1 MKKISII
8 GIGYVGLPLA
18 YAFSKH
24 YKVIAYDNNEKRV
37 IALNNRND
45 ENKDLNLKSLD
56 LRKNLH
62 FTSNKNEIAESDFI
76 IITVPTPVNK
86 KNNPNLIFLKN
97 SCELISP
104 YIKKGSIIVFES
116 TVYPGVVEEYCGKI
130 IEKNSKL
137 KKNKDF
143 YLGYSPE
150 RINPGDNL
158 RTLTKINKIVSGSN
172 SFALNKI
179 YRLYKKIITS
189 KVFKTKSIKTAEA
202 AKVIENIQRDLNIG
216 LMNELYLLFN
226 KTNINFKDVLDAA
239 STKWNFIKFSP
250 GLVGGHCIGVDPY
263 YLTYFAK
270 KNKFKSNLV
279 LSARKTN
286 DNMSYNLSNIILNKL
301 KKSKSKK
308 KRVLI
313 LGFSFKENCMDIRN
327 TKVFDLINNLKS
339 KGILVNV
346 VDPVVSKNEVK
357 KTYGLK
363 ISNSFLGLKKFDL
376 IFVAVKHDYFKKFG
390 KKFYVK
396 KLKTDGFFYDFKN
409 IFS

>member
-18 YAFSKH
+18 YAFSKYYH
-24 YKVIAYDNNEKRV
+24 VIAYDNNKQR
-37 IALNNRND
+37 IKALKNRND
-45 ENKDLNLKSLD
+45 ENNDLNLKSLD

-62 FTSNKNEIAESDFI
+62 FTSNKNEIADSDFI
-76 IITVPTPVNK
+76 IITVPTPVNNNK
-86 KNNPNLIFLKN
+86 KPNLIFLKN

-104 YIKKGSIIVFES
+104 FIKRGSIIVFES
-116 TVYPGVVEEYCGKI
+116 TVYPGVVEEYCCKI
-130 IEKNSKL
+130 IEKISKL
-137 KKNKDF
+137 KINVDF
-143 YLGYSPE
+143 FLGYSPE

-158 RTLTKINKIVSGSN
+158 RTLAKINKVVSGSN
-172 SFALNKI
+172 SFALNKV
-179 YRLYKKIITS
+179 YSLYKKIITA
-189 KVFKTKSIKTAEA
+189 KVFKAKSIKIAES

-226 KTNINFKDVLDAA
+226 KTDINFNDVLAA
-239 STKWNFIKFSP
+239 AATKWNFIKFEP

-286 DNMSYNLSNIILNKL
+286 DNMSYNLSKIIINKL
-301 KKSKSKK
+301 KKTKSKK

-327 TKVFDLINNLKS
+327 TKVFDLINNLKA
-339 KGILVNV
+339 KGILVNI
-346 VDPVVSKNEVK
+346 VDPIVSRNEVK
-357 KTYGLK
+357 KLYGLK
-363 ISNSFLGLKKFDL
+363 ISKSFSSLQQFDL
-376 IFVAVKHDYFKKFG
+376 IFMAVKHDYFKKLG
-390 KKFYVK
+390 KKLYLK
-396 KLKTDGFFYDFKN
+396 KLKTDGSFYDFKKL
-409 IFS
+409 FS